1 MAFSKDRRND
11 VRKRKGF
18 KKTKAK
24 WVAFC
29 ANEAAKS
36 VRRIFVLE
44 VGGGEGA
51 YDDGCTGGDLV
62 GGKGRKF
69 SEKLL

>member
-1 MAFSKDRRND
+1 MAVSKDRRND
-11 VRKRKGF
+11 VRKRKGC

-24 WVAFC
+24 RVAFC

-51 YDDGCTGGDLV
+51 YDDGCTGRDLV